1 MPRQRLPCCL
11 YAGLGAISIASS
23 ALAEVAM
30 SDWRTGVATNYG
42 GLQDGRVRI
51 HASSYSISF
60 VGLPPVMR
68 VLHIQCVKDACT
80 DAPILFATMQ
90 DPYEPSFGT
99 SIVSPSLTT
108 QSASSVMQPAVSCA
122 SLTVGDCLG
131 LLCTIALCV
140 PLFALEP

>member
-42 GLQDGRVRI
+42 GSQDGRVRL

-60 VGLPPVMR
+60 QIHFKFHFKVVNLPHVMR
-68 VLHIQCVKDACT
+68 ALHIQCVKDACT

-99 SIVSPSLTT
+99 SIVSPFLTT

-131 LLCTIALCV
+131 LA
-140 PLFALEP
+140 P